1 MERVPRQHMKAH
13 RLIIIS
19 LVLLV
24 AASAFAHGG
33 HKHQYLGF
41 VKSVQA
47 NDLVVTTT
55 DKHEMTFTLTQSTA
69 FSGGT
74 RADLT
79 AGTRVSVY
87 VENDGKTAKTIKLA
101 K

>member
-1 MERVPRQHMKAH
+1 MKAH

-24 AASAFAHGG
+24 SVSAFAHGG
-33 HKHQYLGF
+33 HKHQFLGF
-41 VKSVQA
+41 VKSLNA
-47 NDLVVTTT
+47 DALVVTTT
-55 DKHEMTFTLTQSTA
+55 EKKDVTFTLTAETT

-74 RADLT
+74 RADLA
-79 AGTRVSVY
+79 AGKRVSVS